1 MIFSEYCWT
10 SVYGFVNFLWNKTI
24 VAYMCTNLSKIVMFY
39 NISKCLRFFTPPPLP
54 PPPSHSPTSYPTQ
67 KSLSLHDCTSGSCSS
82 LCACATES
90 AEFKK
95 DKHGVVMKR
104 LSQAWKQKKSSSRAD
119 IVSSSVLKE
128 NNSRND
134 GKSFMLSTIIGS

>member
-10 SVYGFVNFLWNKTI
+10 SVYGFVQTFCEIKQLMHTCAPISPLWCFTISVNALDFL
-24 VAYMCTNLSKIVMFY
+24 
-39 NISKCLRFFTPPPLP
+39 PPPPPP